1 MTIQLRSIADGWMLA
16 TRYPAA
22 TVYTLSSQKT
32 ATTPTSYPAPLNHHS
47 LYVPSIS
54 SATPFPDGY
63 FDAIISR
70 SVATILRNDEWARSF
85 FDCMRVLKP
94 GGQIEIL
101 SVDAHLSC
109 EGPKLSQW
117 VSDHLDNRLEA
128 HGLSKQASD
137 TVLDTM
143 EIVGLEN
150 IRRARVAL
158 PAHSPKAVARPAP
171 PPSHTFGAAMPAPT
185 AQDGIDAGR
194 MMTFLGRHFYQD
206 LHQMF
211 LKVERGEEWFWA
223 SKSIREECERYKTK
237 MVLTIA
243 CAQKP
248 NGIPGVDGYI
258 DL

>member
-1 MTIQLRSIADGWMLA
+1 MILIADGWMLA

-22 TVYTLSSQKT
+22 TVYTLSSMKSPHP
-32 ATTPTSYPAPLNHHS
+32 PTSYPAPLNHHS

-54 SATPFPDGY
+54 SATPFPDSY

-70 SVATILRNDEWARSF
+70 SVGTVLRNEEWARCF

-94 GGQIEIL
+94 GGQLEIL
-101 SVDAHLSC
+101 TVDAHMSC
-109 EGPKLSQW
+109 EGPHLSLW
-117 VSDHLDNRLEA
+117 VDEHLSCRLEA

-158 PAHSPKAVARPAP
+158 PVHSPKALARPAP
-171 PPSHTFGAAMPAPT
+171 APSHTYGAALPT
-185 AQDGIDAGR
+185 PSPQDTMDTSR
-194 MMTFLGRHFYQD
+194 MMAFLGRHFYQD
-206 LHQMF
+206 LHASF
-211 LKVERGEEWFWA
+211 LRTQQGEEWFW
-223 SKSIREECERYKTK
+223 SRKDLRDECERYKTK

-243 CAQKP
+243 CAIKP
-248 NGIPGVDGYI
+248 RATPGESYLDI
-258 DL
+258 

>member
-1 MTIQLRSIADGWMLA
+1 MLA
-16 TRYPAA
+16 ARYPAA
-22 TVYTLSSQKT
+22 TVYTLSSMKSSNL
-32 ATTPTSYPAPLNHHS
+32 PTSYPAPLNHHS
-47 LYVPSIS
+47 LYVPSLS

-70 SVATILRNDEWARSF
+70 SIATVLRNDEWARSF

-101 SVDAHLSC
+101 SVDAHMSC
-109 EGPKLSQW
+109 EGPKLSSW
-117 VSDHLDNRLEA
+117 VDEHISCRLEA

-158 PAHSPKAVARPAP
+158 PAHSPKAMPKLAP
-171 PPSHTFGAAMPAPT
+171 PPSHTYGAAIPPPT
-185 AQDGIDAGR
+185 PQDTLDTSK
-194 MMTFLGRHFYQD
+194 MMAFLGRHFYQD
-206 LHQMF
+206 LYNKFMHVSQ
-211 LKVERGEEWFWA
+211 GEEWFW
-223 SKSIREECERYKTK
+223 SRKDIKDECARYKTK
-237 MVLTIA
+237 MVLSIA

-248 NGIPGVDGYI
+248 TETAVNESYLDI
-258 DL
+258 